1 MMLSHG
7 LVSSSMFLGAYI
19 MYKIFRTRSLYFIKG
34 VMAVLPVISIF
45 WFFRARANIGAP
57 PSLNLQGEIM
67 LTARMIIM
75 SKAYI
80 VPLFLSL
87 LFRAI
92 YRLLLYSST
101 QNGYVRDRMSCF
113 FSLRIVDV
121 IRIFLHL
128 LPVYLLIVKGGAL
141 VDWLI

>member
-1 MMLSHG
+1 MILSHG
-7 LVSSSMFLGAYI
+7 LVSSRMFLGAYI

-57 PSLNLQGEIM
+57 PSLNLQGEII
-67 LTARMIIM
+67 LTARIIM
-75 SKAYI
+75 ISKAYI

-87 LFRAI
+87 LFRAV
-92 YRLLLYSST
+92 YSLLLYSAT
-101 QNGYVRDRMSCF
+101 QNGYVTDNISCF

-128 LPVYLLIVKGGAL
+128 LPVYLLIVKGGDL